1 MINHDLPWFTMIWT
15 IIYQPLFQWDFQDP
29 QMEVRKR
36 TICLAIWIVG
46 DIPWN
51 LGLKN
56 TVGLFSMVGISNS

>member
-1 MINHDLPWFTMIWT
+1 MIWT

-36 TICLAIWIVG
+36 TICLAIWFVG

-51 LGLKN
+51 LALKN
-56 TVGLFSMVGISNS
+56 TVGLFSMVGTSNS